1 MLKIFKFAANNVTAN
16 KKRTMITLAVIIIGL
31 CSINIGKGL
40 MDGLQK
46 ESELGVTQGRTGEIQ
61 IHKQGYFDASE
72 FSMLNYS
79 IDNASRLQ
87 DELKRIEGVEDVAGR
102 IQFGG
107 LLAKGDE
114 TAVVVFCR
122 AADIVNEVKVCPRI
136 KENIIEGRFLTK
148 DDANGAVVA
157 SGLKKGIGANVGDLI
172 IVVANTKDGFQNAV
186 ELEVV
191 GIIEEK
197 AAQANARLVYLPIGK
212 AQELLY
218 MDNEVTEIVIK
229 ASENSKLDALSERLN
244 QLIQSKGLQSDTWK
258 DVATFFVDIM
268 KKQNVVVF
276 VLCLIFYIIVIASI
290 TNTMMLTLFER
301 KKEIGTLMAIG
312 IKAKDVTLLIVM
324 ESTIIGVIGSLLGVL
339 LSAIIILILS
349 KVGWTRSLPQ
359 TNTLVTIYPFIN
371 APFMLLSLVL
381 GVLSSIVA
389 SIYPARKVLQVNPI
403 DALRTV

>member
-1 MLKIFKFAANNVTAN
+1 MLKILKFAVNNIAAN
-16 KKRTMITLAVIIIGL
+16 KNRTLITLAVIIIGL

-72 FSMLNYS
+72 FTMLNYS
-79 IDNASRLQ
+79 IDGYSQLQ
-87 DELKRIEGVEDVAGR
+87 DELKRIEGIEHLAGR

-114 TAVVVFCR
+114 IAVVVFCR

-148 DDANGAVVA
+148 DDTSGAVVA
-157 SGLKKGIGANVGDLI
+157 NGLRKGIGASVGDLI
-172 IVVANTKDGFQNAV
+172 IIVANTKDGFQNAV

-197 AAQANARLVYLPIGK
+197 AAQANTRLVYLPIGK

-218 MDNEVTEIVIK
+218 MDDEVTEIVIK
-229 ASENSKLDALSERLN
+229 ANEKSKLDALSERLN
-244 QLIQSKGLQSDTWK
+244 QLIQIKGLESNTWK

-268 KKQNVVVF
+268 KKQNAVVF
-276 VLCLIFYIIVIASI
+276 ILCLIFYIIVIASI

-312 IKAKDVTLLIVM
+312 IKAKDVILLIVM
-324 ESTIIGVIGSLLGVL
+324 EGTIIGVIGSLLGVL
-339 LSAIIILILS
+339 LSAIIIIILS

-359 TNTLVTIYPFIN
+359 TNILVTIYPFID

-381 GVLSSIVA
+381 GVLSSILA
-389 SIYPARKVLQVNPI
+389 SIYPARKVLQVNPV
-403 DALRTV
+403 DALRTI

>member
-1 MLKIFKFAANNVTAN
+1 MLKTLKFAANNVAAN
-16 KKRTMITLAVIIIGL
+16 KKRTLITLAVIIIGL

-40 MDGLQK
+40 MAGLQK
-46 ESELGVTQGRTGEIQ
+46 ESELGVTEGRTGEIQ

-79 IDNASRLQ
+79 IDNSSRFQ
-87 DELKRIEGVEDVAGR
+87 DELKKLEGVENVAGR

-122 AADIVNEVKVCPRI
+122 AADIVNETKVCPRI
-136 KENIIEGRFLTK
+136 EANIIEGRFLTK
-148 DDANGAVVA
+148 DDTNGAVVA
-157 SGLKKGIGANVGDLI
+157 SGLKKGIGASIGDLVI
-172 IVVANTKDGFQNAV
+172 IVANTKDGFQNAV
-186 ELEVV
+186 ELQVV

-218 MDNEVTEIVIK
+218 MDDEVTEIVIK
-229 ASENSKLDALSERLN
+229 SSDNSNLDALNEKLN
-244 QLIQSKGLQSDTWK
+244 QLIQSRGLESNTWE

-268 KKQNVVVF
+268 KKQNAVVF
-276 VLCLIFYIIVIASI
+276 ILCLIFYLIVIASI
-290 TNTMMLTLFER
+290 TNTMVLTLFER

-312 IKAKDVTLLIVM
+312 IKAKDVILLIVT
-324 ESTIIGVIGSLLGVL
+324 ESTIIGIIGSLIGVL
-339 LSAIIILILS
+339 LSAIIIIILS
-349 KVGWTRSLPQ
+349 KVGWTRTLPQ
-359 TNTLVTIYPFIN
+359 TNTFVTIYPLIN
-371 APFMLLSLVL
+371 APFMLLSFIL

-389 SIYPARKVLQVNPI
+389 SIYPARKVLKVNPV

>member
-1 MLKIFKFAANNVTAN
+1 MLKILKFAVNNVTAN
-16 KKRTMITLAVIIIGL
+16 KKKTLITLAVIIIGL

-72 FSMLNYS
+72 FTMLNYS
-79 IDNASRLQ
+79 IDNFSQLQ
-87 DELKRIEGVEDVAGR
+87 DELKRIEGIEYLAGR

-136 KENIIEGRFLTK
+136 KDNIIEGRFLTK
-148 DDANGAVVA
+148 DDTSGAVVA
-157 SGLKKGIGANVGDLI
+157 NGLRKGIGANVGDPI
-172 IVVANTKDGFQNAV
+172 IVVANTKDGYQNAV
-186 ELEVV
+186 ELEIV

-197 AAQANARLVYLPIGK
+197 AAQANTRLVYLPIGK

-229 ASENSKLDALSERLN
+229 ASEKSKLDALSERLN
-244 QLIQSKGLQSDTWK
+244 QLIQIKGLESNTWK
-258 DVATFFVDIM
+258 DVAAFFVDIM
-268 KKQNVVVF
+268 KKQNAVVLI
-276 VLCLIFYIIVIASI
+276 LCLIFYLIVIASI
-290 TNTMMLTLFER
+290 TNTMVLTLFER

-312 IKAKDVTLLIVM
+312 IKAKDVMLLIIM

-339 LSAIIILILS
+339 LSAIIIIILS

-359 TNTLVTIYPFIN
+359 TNIFVTIYPLIN
-371 APFMLLSLVL
+371 VPFMLLSLML
-381 GVLSSIVA
+381 GVLSSILA
-389 SIYPARKVLQVNPI
+389 SIYPARKVLQVNPV
-403 DALRTV
+403 DALRTI

>member
-1 MLKIFKFAANNVTAN
+1 MLKILKFAANNVTAN
-16 KKRTMITLAVIIIGL
+16 KNRTLITLAVIIIGL

-40 MDGLQK
+40 MAGLQK

-72 FSMLNYS
+72 FTMLNYS
-79 IDNASRLQ
+79 IDGYSQLQ
-87 DELKRIEGVEDVAGR
+87 DDLKRIEEVEDVAGR

-114 TAVVVFCR
+114 IAVVVFCR
-122 AADIVNEVKVCPRI
+122 AADIVNEIKVCPRI

-148 DDANGAVVA
+148 DDMSGAVVA

-172 IVVANTKDGFQNAV
+172 IIVANTKDGFQNAV
-186 ELEVV
+186 ELEIV
-191 GIIEEK
+191 GVIEEK
-197 AAQANARLVYLPIGK
+197 AAMANTRLVYLPIGK

-229 ASENSKLDALSERLN
+229 ASEKSELDALSERLN
-244 QLIQSKGLQSDTWK
+244 QLIQSKGLESNTWR

-268 KKQNVVVF
+268 KKQNAVVF
-276 VLCLIFYIIVIASI
+276 ILCLIFYIIVIASI

-312 IKAKDVTLLIVM
+312 IKAKDVILLIIM

-339 LSAIIILILS
+339 LSAIIIIILS

-359 TNTLVTIYPFIN
+359 TNIVVTIYPFIN
-371 APFMLLSLVL
+371 APFMLLSFML
-381 GVLSSIVA
+381 GVLSSILA
-389 SIYPARKVLQVNPI
+389 SIYPARKVLQVNPV
-403 DALRTV
+403 DALRTI

>member
-1 MLKIFKFAANNVTAN
+1 MLKILKFAVNNVTAN
-16 KKRTMITLAVIIIGL
+16 KKRTLITLAVIIIGL

-40 MDGLQK
+40 MAGLQK
-46 ESELGVTQGRTGEIQ
+46 ESELGVTEGRTGEIQ

-72 FSMLNYS
+72 FTMLNYS
-79 IDNASRLQ
+79 IDNFSQLQ
-87 DELKRIEGVEDVAGR
+87 NELKRIEGIEYLAGR

-122 AADIVNEVKVCPRI
+122 AADIVNEVKVCTRI
-136 KENIIEGRFLTK
+136 KESIIEGRFLTK

-157 SGLKKGIGANVGDLI
+157 SGLKKGIGANVGDQI
-172 IVVANTKDGFQNAV
+172 IIVANTKDGFQNAV
-186 ELEVV
+186 ELEIV

-197 AAQANARLVYLPIGK
+197 AALANTRLVYLPIGK

-218 MDNEVTEIVIK
+218 MDNEVTEIVINT
-229 ASENSKLDALSERLN
+229 SENSNLDALSDSLN
-244 QLIQSKGLQSDTWK
+244 QLIQSRGLQSNTWK

-268 KKQNVVVF
+268 KKQNAVVLI
-276 VLCLIFYIIVIASI
+276 LCLIFYLIVIASI
-290 TNTMMLTLFER
+290 TNTMVLTLFER

-312 IKAKDVTLLIVM
+312 IKAKDVILLIVM

-339 LSAIIILILS
+339 LSAIVIIILS
-349 KVGWTRSLPQ
+349 NVGWTRSLPQ
-359 TNTLVTIYPFIN
+359 TNTFVTIYPLIN
-371 APFMLLSLVL
+371 VPFMFLSLAL

-389 SIYPARKVLQVNPI
+389 SIYPARKVLKVNPV